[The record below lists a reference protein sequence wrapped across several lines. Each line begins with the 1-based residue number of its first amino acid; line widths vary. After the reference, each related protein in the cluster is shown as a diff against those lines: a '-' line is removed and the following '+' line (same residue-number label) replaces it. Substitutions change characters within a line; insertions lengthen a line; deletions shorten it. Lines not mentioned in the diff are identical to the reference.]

1 MPDTSPK
8 KTRKRNTGEYTAQ
21 DIQVLGGREAVR
33 RRPGMYIGSTDQRGL
48 HHLIY
53 EIAYNSVDEAMAG
66 CCDRI
71 VVTIK
76 ADKSVNV
83 TDNGRG
89 IPVDIH
95 PTTKVSALETVM
107 TVLHAGA
114 KFGGKSYTV
123 SGGLHG
129 VGASVV
135 NALSEWC
142 NVDVSLEGK
151 VYHQEYKRGVPQGP
165 VKVIGE
171 TNDTGTIS
179 TFLPDTE
186 IFGNISY
193 DFDTISERLREMA
206 YLNKG
211 VEITIIDEAN
221 DQERTFYFEGGITGF
236 VRHLNRNRIVR
247 NPAPIYVS
255 KSINSTQI
263 EVALQYNEGF
273 NESAFSFANCVNTVD
288 GGTHLTGFRSA
299 LTRVLND
306 YAKKN
311 KLLKEDD
318 TNLTGEDVREGL
330 TAIISVKLPEPQ
342 FEGQTKGK
350 LGNIEIK
357 SQVESAVN
365 EGLALY
371 LEEHPDDAKK
381 IIEKCVTASKAR
393 EAARKARDLI
403 IRKSGLE
410 TGTLPGILADC
421 SERDPAQCELYI
433 VEGPSAGGSAK
444 EGRNRRFQAI
454 LPLRGKILNVEKAPP
469 DKMLSNAE
477 IRTIVTAIGA
487 GIDDDFDPARLRYH
501 RVILMTDADVDG
513 SHIRTLLLTFFF
525 RHMTQLIGAK
535 HLYIAQPPLY
545 RVSVGK
551 TQEWIY
557 SDDGLHNYYTKRALE
572 NVSVYSTDGA
582 IKLTGEE
589 IRGFLDSL
597 KEFEQ
602 RLDRLE
608 QEGIITAEVAEIL
621 LKKDKSFHR
630 LDFNK
635 SNKEVMLEVAK
646 WFQEFDFP
654 FRMYSVPT
662 TDEYRIEFEGQ
673 TGKIKLDKEVLQNS
687 TLHQCFVA
695 YPKVKH
701 LIEGKSYVILKGA
714 KEVETD
720 ISWRQLRKHLEKM
733 SDRSGVTLQRYKGLG
748 EMTAEQL
755 WDTTMNPATRTILG
769 VNVED
774 AAKADEIF
782 QMLMGGEVPPRRAFI
797 QAHAKY
803 ANLDI

>member
-1 MPDTSPK
+1 MTQDTTAPK
-8 KTRKRNTGEYTAQ
+8 KPRKRNTDEYTAR

-66 CCDRI
+66 CCDLI

-76 ADKSVNV
+76 PDKSVMV

-114 KFGGKSYTV
+114 KFGGKTYTV

-142 NVDVSLEGK
+142 TVDIKRDGK

-165 VKVIGE
+165 IQVIGKAKE
-171 TNDTGTIS
+171 TGSIT
-179 TFLPDTE
+179 TFLPDME
-186 IFGNISY
+186 IFSEISY

-211 VEITIIDEAN
+211 VEITIIDEAS

-236 VRHLNRNRIVR
+236 VRHLHRNRIVR
-247 NPAPIYVS
+247 HPVPIYVS
-255 KSINSTQI
+255 KFINSTQI
-263 EVALQYNEGF
+263 EVALQYNDGF
-273 NESAFSFANCVNTVD
+273 SESAFSFANCVNTID

-311 KLLKEDD
+311 KLLKDD
-318 TNLTGEDVREGL
+318 DPNLTGEDVREGL
-330 TAIISVKLPEPQ
+330 TAIISVKLSEPQ

-381 IIEKCVTASKAR
+381 IIEKCITASKAR

-410 TGTLPGILADC
+410 TGTLPGRLADC

-469 DKMLSNAE
+469 DKMLANNE
-477 IRTIVTAIGA
+477 IRTIITALGT
-487 GIDDDFDPARLRYH
+487 GIDEDFDVSRLRYH
-501 RVILMTDADVDG
+501 KVILMTDADVDG
-513 SHIRTLLLTFFF
+513 AHIRTLLLTFFF
-525 RHMTQLIGAK
+525 RHMMELISTG
-535 HLYIAQPPLY
+535 HLFIAQPPLY
-545 RVSVGK
+545 RIKSSDGLKWVYSDHEKEEVLKNSTARK
-551 TQEWIY
+551 TQI
-557 SDDGLHNYYTKRALE
+557 
-572 NVSVYSTDGA
+572 
-582 IKLTGEE
+582 
-589 IRGFLDSL
+589 
-597 KEFEQ
+597 
-602 RLDRLE
+602 
-608 QEGIITAEVAEIL
+608 
-621 LKKDKSFHR
+621 
-630 LDFNK
+630 
-635 SNKEVMLEVAK
+635 
-646 WFQEFDFP
+646 
-654 FRMYSVPT
+654 
-662 TDEYRIEFEGQ
+662 
-673 TGKIKLDKEVLQNS
+673 
-687 TLHQCFVA
+687 
-695 YPKVKH
+695 
-701 LIEGKSYVILKGA
+701 
-714 KEVETD
+714 
-720 ISWRQLRKHLEKM
+720 
-733 SDRSGVTLQRYKGLG
+733 QRYKGLG
-748 EMTAEQL
+748 EMSAEQL
-755 WDTTMNPATRTILG
+755 WETTMDPNNRTILG
-769 VNVED
+769 VNLEE
-774 AAKADEIF
+774 ATKADEIF
-782 QMLMGGEVPPRRAFI
+782 HILMGDEVPPRKAFI

-803 ANLDI
+803 ATLDI

>member
-1 MPDTSPK
+1 MTQDNPVPK
-8 KTRKRNTGEYTAQ
+8 KTRRRNTEDYTAQ

-66 CCDRI
+66 CCDLI

-76 ADKSVNV
+76 EDKSVIV

-95 PTTKVSALETVM
+95 PSTKVSALETVM

-114 KFGGKSYTV
+114 KFGGKTYTV

-142 NVDVSLEGK
+142 AVDIKRDGK
-151 VYHQEYKRGVPQGP
+151 VHHQEYKRGVPQGP
-165 VKVIGE
+165 LQVTGKA
-171 TNDTGTIS
+171 NDNGSIT

-186 IFGNISY
+186 IFSEISY

-211 VEITIIDEAN
+211 VEITIIDEES

-236 VRHLNRNRIVR
+236 VRHLNRNRVVR
-247 NPAPIYVS
+247 HPVPVYIS
-255 KSINSTQI
+255 KSVNSTQV
-263 EVALQYNEGF
+263 EVSLQYNDGF
-273 NESAFSFANCVNTVD
+273 SESTFSFANCVNTID

-311 KLLKEDD
+311 KLLRDD
-318 TNLTGEDVREGL
+318 DPNLTGEDVREGL

-410 TGTLPGILADC
+410 TGTLPGKLADC
-421 SERDPAQCELYI
+421 SERDPEQCELYL
-433 VEGPSAGGSAK
+433 VEGDSAGGSAK
-444 EGRNRRFQAI
+444 QGRNRRFQAI

-469 DKMLSNAE
+469 DKMLANNE
-477 IRTIVTAIGA
+477 IRTIITALGTS
-487 GIDDDFDPARLRYH
+487 IDEEFDVSRLRYN

-525 RHMTQLIGAK
+525 RHMMELISAK
-535 HLYIAQPPLY
+535 HLFIAQPPLY
-545 RVSVGK
+545 RIK
-551 TQEWIY
+551 TSEGLKWVY
-557 SDDGLHNYYTKRALE
+557 SD
-572 NVSVYSTDGA
+572 
-582 IKLTGEE
+582 
-589 IRGFLDSL
+589 
-597 KEFEQ
+597 
-602 RLDRLE
+602 
-608 QEGIITAEVAEIL
+608 QE
-621 LKKDKSFHR
+621 KD
-630 LDFNK
+630 
-635 SNKEVMLEVAK
+635 
-646 WFQEFDFP
+646 
-654 FRMYSVPT
+654 
-662 TDEYRIEFEGQ
+662 
-673 TGKIKLDKEVLQNS
+673 EVLKNS
-687 TLHQCFVA
+687 T
-695 YPKVKH
+695 
-701 LIEGKSYVILKGA
+701 S
-714 KEVETD
+714 
-720 ISWRQLRKHLEKM
+720 RKTEI
-733 SDRSGVTLQRYKGLG
+733 QRYKGLG

-755 WDTTMNPATRTILG
+755 WETTMNPATRTILE
-769 VNVED
+769 VNLED
-774 AAKADEIF
+774 ATKADEIF
-782 QMLMGGEVPPRRAFI
+782 HILMGDEVPPRKAFI
-797 QAHAKY
+797 QAHAKS